1 MDWSVVGHEQQK
13 KLFEDAIASG
23 RLAHAYALV
32 GPGGVGKFGIA
43 CDIAR
48 RVVGQE
54 VLSASVDVLV
64 VKPDEESSGVSV
76 ETIRQM
82 VRPWVQG
89 KPRMASRKVLVM
101 NKADTLSM
109 EAANALLKILEEPP
123 SQTVFLLVADDAGR
137 LPATVRSRCQIV
149 AFVPLSYEEFASL
162 MNSRGLEASTK
173 LLSQACGNCPGRAL
187 KLAQDGK
194 LDHVARIISDFE
206 RMVGAGV
213 TARIRWAQ
221 EMADNEQAGDDLL
234 LLLSYMHHRLESN
247 PALAPVVRALATMHD
262 AWSGGYA
269 NMRLAFESALLQ
281 LP

>member
-13 KLFEDAIASG
+13 QLFDDAITSG

-32 GPGGVGKFGIA
+32 GPGGVGKFGVA

-89 KPRMASRKVLVM
+89 KPRVSSRKVLVM
-101 NKADTLSM
+101 DQADTLSM

-149 AFVPLSYEEFASL
+149 AFAPLSYEEFASL
-162 MNSRGLEASTK
+162 MKSRGLEASTK

-206 RMVGAGV
+206 RVVGAGI

-221 EMADNEQAGDDLL
+221 EMADNEQAGDDIL
-234 LLLSYMHHRLESN
+234 LLLSYMHHRMESN
-247 PALAPVVRALATMHD
+247 PTLAPVVRALATMHD